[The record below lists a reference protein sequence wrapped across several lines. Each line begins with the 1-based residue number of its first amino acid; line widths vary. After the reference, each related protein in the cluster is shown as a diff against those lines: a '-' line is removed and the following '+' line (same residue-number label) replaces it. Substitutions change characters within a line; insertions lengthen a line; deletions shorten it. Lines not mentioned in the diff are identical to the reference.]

1 MEYITG
7 QELVSQIRLELRS
20 YDESGKIVESIIYAE
35 LDRLLNAMGVRILP
49 IHSTVLIVDDFK
61 AKLPL
66 TSLVY

>member
-49 IHSTVLIVDDFK
+49 IHS
-61 AKLPL
+61 
-66 TSLVY
+66 YGR